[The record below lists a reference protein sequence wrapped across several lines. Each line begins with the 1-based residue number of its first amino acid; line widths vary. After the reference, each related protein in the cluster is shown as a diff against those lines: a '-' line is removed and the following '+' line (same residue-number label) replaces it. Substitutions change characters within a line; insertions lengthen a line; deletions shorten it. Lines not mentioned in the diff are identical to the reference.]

1 MPSRE
6 SLAVRAIATQEVYS
20 LPSAGRHRPADGAYF
35 NVGNSTIGAR
45 VQHSLFLGSTMQGLT
60 TNDFSALK
68 LEMLP
73 GLNIIVWLFMDRCGI
88 CLSREAVI

>member
-6 SLAVRAIATQEVYS
+6 SLAVRAIATQELYS
-20 LPSAGRHRPADGAYF
+20 LPCAGRHQPTDGAYF
-35 NVGNSTIGAR
+35 NVGNSTIGAWI
-45 VQHSLFLGSTMQGLT
+45 QHSLFLGSTMQGLT

-68 LEMLP
+68 LEMLAVM
-73 GLNIIVWLFMDRCGI
+73 NIVVWLFMDRCGI